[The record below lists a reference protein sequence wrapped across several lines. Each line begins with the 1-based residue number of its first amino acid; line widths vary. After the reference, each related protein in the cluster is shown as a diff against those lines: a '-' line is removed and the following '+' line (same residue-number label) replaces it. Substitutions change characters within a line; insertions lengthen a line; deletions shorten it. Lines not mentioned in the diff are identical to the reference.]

1 MPRSITDHQFR
12 KMTQQFFYQRTF
24 ADILS
29 ANVLGSEFSYLE
41 QSDYS
46 EKFMNGLQSGQERET
61 WDEENL
67 EEIKTD
73 IKGGLAC
80 VGITVSPAEPIPLSI
95 VRKFSILREGNNDAT
110 VAYQNLSSLLLS
122 YPSWVYKPAR
132 KMVPS
137 EELKKV
143 LSSGDLTRLFKGA
156 RSINYER
163 HILNCLY
170 EAVLERQGYSVIDV
184 PDSTEEGRF
193 V

>member
-1 MPRSITDHQFR
+1 MRRSITDHQFR
-12 KMTQQFFYQRTF
+12 KMTQQLFYQRTF
-24 ADILS
+24 GDILS

-46 EKFMNGLQSGQERET
+46 EKFMSGLQSGQERET

-95 VRKFSILREGNNDAT
+95 VRKFSILKEGNDDAT

-143 LSSGDLTRLFKGA
+143 LSSGDLTGLFK
-156 RSINYER
+156 
-163 HILNCLY
+163 
-170 EAVLERQGYSVIDV
+170 AVLEGQGYSVIDI
-184 PDSTEEGRF
+184 PDSTEEGKF
-193 V
+193 I